1 MNISVTMDQLI
12 VWLVIG
18 GLAGFI
24 VGLIFKGKKKG
35 FGFFTNLLIGLI
47 GAVIGG
53 FIFDLLNIRLG
64 MGRLVLSFDD
74 LIAAI
79 AGAFILLITLVILR
93 K

>member
-1 MNISVTMDQLI
+1 MNISFTTDQLI

-35 FGFFTNLLIGLI
+35 FGFFSNLLIGLI

-53 FIFDLLNIRLG
+53 FVFDLFNIRLG
-64 MGRLVLSFDD
+64 SGQIVLSFDD
-74 LIAAI
+74 LIAAV
-79 AGAFILLITLVILR
+79 AGSFILLIVISILR